1 MTPDGLC
8 EVRDFGRGIP
18 LGKLLDCAAKINTGA
33 KYDSDAFKKSVG
45 LNGVGIKA
53 VNALSDFFE
62 IQAYRDGETRSYQF
76 CRGKEIPKGRKDGP
90 TEEPNG
96 TRTAFHADPDI
107 FPAATQFRPEYIEKM
122 CRYYS
127 YLNKGLALHFNGR
140 RYISKNGLLDLLA
153 EAMSEEPLYPI
164 IHLEGH
170 DIEVAFTHGGQYGE
184 EHYSFVNGQH
194 TTQGGTHQAA
204 FREAIVKTLRDFFKK
219 NYEAGDIRSSLVAA
233 ISIKVKEPVF
243 ESQTKTKLGSNTI
256 SPEGETIRTF
266 VGNFIARELDN
277 YLHKTRKRP
286 KSWKQKSRIPNGTA
300 RNSPAFRSWHA
311 KTPAR
316 PKFTTRTSG
325 TAGCITTPSTPAPG
339 KQPSSLR
346 KASPPPAPSLRRA
359 TRKPRP
365 FSPCGAS
372 R

>member
-1 MTPDGLC
+1 M
-8 EVRDFGRGIP
+8 
-18 LGKLLDCAAKINTGA
+18 
-33 KYDSDAFKKSVG
+33 
-45 LNGVGIKA
+45 GIKA

-76 CRGKEIPKGRKDGP
+76 CRGKEIPKGRKDGA

-286 KSWKQKSRIPNGTA
+286 KPWKPRLRIPNGTA
-300 RNSPAFRSWHA
+300 RNSPASRNWRA

-316 PKFTTRTSG
+316 PKFTTRISG

-339 KQPSSLR
+339 KPPSSLR
-346 KASPPPAPSLRRA
+346 KASPPPALSRRRA

>member
-1 MTPDGLC
+1 MAYDENSIKTLDWREHIRMRPGMYIGKLGDGASPDDGIYVLLKEVIDNSIDEFVMGFGKKITIDVTPDGLC

-76 CRGKEIPKGRKDGP
+76 CRGKEIPKGRKDGA

-243 ESQTKTKLGSNTI
+243 
-256 SPEGETIRTF
+256 
-266 VGNFIARELDN
+266 
-277 YLHKTRKRP
+277 
-286 KSWKQKSRIPNGTA
+286 
-300 RNSPAFRSWHA
+300 
-311 KTPAR
+311 
-316 PKFTTRTSG
+316 
-325 TAGCITTPSTPAPG
+325 
-339 KQPSSLR
+339 
-346 KASPPPAPSLRRA
+346 
-359 TRKPRP
+359 
-365 FSPCGAS
+365 
-372 R
+372 